1 MSEHKTHNKTFWT
14 NSLLLGSLA
23 LNLFMGGFIVSRLMA
38 GPSSPAL
45 VSPVQPVAALDFK
58 VLPDS
63 IPMHVREDIEND
75 VRRNQKALEAAY
87 KDYTAQQQ
95 KINDLIRQPDVNVDD
110 LREAF
115 QALRD
120 IQAEVQGP
128 LHESMAFALA
138 NMNRNE
144 RELIVVKR
152 DQEFPIQIITSDVTD
167 GKKWRF
173 EMGGNFTID
182 MDKIKRLNRLKELE
196 IERSKE
202 LEMQAKEIVKR
213 VEEKMKK
220 NQEDNEELRDWL
232 EEDRERKEN
241 HQP

>member
-1 MSEHKTHNKTFWT
+1 MSEQKTHNKTYWT

-23 LNLFMGGFIVSRLMA
+23 LNLFMGGFIASRLMS
-38 GPSSPAL
+38 GPVPPSP
-45 VSPVQPVAALDFK
+45 VSPVQPVATLDFK
-58 VLPDS
+58 MLPDN
-63 IPMHVREDIEND
+63 IPLHVREDIEND
-75 VRRNQKALEAAY
+75 VKRNQKALEAAY
-87 KDYTAQQQ
+87 KQYAEQQ
-95 KINDLIRQPDVNVDD
+95 KRINELIGQPDVGVDE

-120 IQAEVQGP
+120 IQADVQGP

-138 NMNRNE
+138 NMSRNE
-144 RELIVVKR
+144 REMIVVER

-173 EMGGNFTID
+173 EVGGKFTID

-196 IERSKE
+196 LER
-202 LEMQAKEIVKR
+202 AKEVEKR
-213 VEEKMKK
+213 VMEEFKK
-220 NQEDNEELRDWL
+220 KQEEREELKEWL
-232 EEDRERKEN
+232 EEDRQRKQD